1 MMAIS
6 REGIM
11 DKYGRMVQAGIRT
24 VSFGGT
30 ARCSLDAR
38 KAIRP
43 PWRFQA
49 SFALAGNRLS
59 CYAAC
64 AACKPCARATKQ
76 KMTLPRALRCGGAF
90 PSTGKR
96 LLKNGFCRPDPKRI
110 ILGRMNR
117 RRRCRSLPIPPGP
130 RNLPHKLF
138 PKRLR
143 NRFPGRPRNHP
154 RLQRHRISTPERVS
168 PSAHR
173 GGGTGFPATLHPA
186 MWMNPALGRPS
197 AARPK
202 RG

>member
-1 MMAIS
+1 MMSIS

-11 DKYGRMVQAGIRT
+11 DKYGRVVQAGIRT
-24 VSFGGT
+24 ASFGET
-30 ARCSLDAR
+30 SRCGLEAR

-43 PWRFQA
+43 SWRFQA

-76 KMTLPRALRCGGAF
+76 RMTLPRALRRGGAF

-96 LLKNGFCRPDPKRI
+96 LRKNGFCRPAPKRI
-110 ILGRMNR
+110 IPGRMNR
-117 RRRCRSLPIPPGP
+117 RRRCRSPPVQPGR
-130 RNLPHKLF
+130 RNPLHTLF

-143 NRFPGRPRNHP
+143 CRFPGRLRNHP
-154 RLQRHRISTPERVS
+154 RLQRNRISTPELVS

-173 GGGTGFPATLHPA
+173 GGGAGVPATPPPA